1 MKISVVIPCYNS
13 ENYITDVVHK
23 TILVLDESLAKD
35 YEILLI
41 NDGSNDGTL
50 QKLKEIS
57 LINNKIIVI
66 DLTKNFGQANAMMAG
81 YNYVTGDLIVHSDD
95 DGQTP
100 IEDLNKLINE
110 INKGYDIVF
119 GEITGR
125 KQNSIIQNIATKV
138 NNFTSTKLMGKPKNI
153 HMGNFWICKRY
164 IVNSIIKCTDPNPYI
179 AGLFLNVSKNYS
191 SAPTN
196 HHKRMEGKTKYTLS
210 KMLNLW
216 VSGLTGFSILPL
228 RVASLFGILT
238 SIVGFLFLVTIIIQ
252 KLLNPDIQAGYTS
265 IMSVIIFFSGV
276 IMLSLGVI
284 GEYIGRIYQNLVN
297 NSQYCVRNVYNSK
310 E

>member
-23 TILVLDESLAKD
+23 TILALDESLDKE

-100 IEDLNKLINE
+100 IEDLNKPINE

-191 SAPTN
+191 SVPTN
-196 HHKRMEGKTKYTLS
+196 HHKRIEGKTKYTLS

-252 KLLNPDIQAGYTS
+252 KLSNPDIQAGYTS
-265 IMSVIIFFSGV
+265 IMSVIIFFSGM
-276 IMLSLGVI
+276 IMLLLGVI

-297 NSQYCVRNVYNSK
+297 NSQYCVRNVYNYK